1 MAQRQSARQPNRG
14 SERNDPRAGPADRQS
29 QRSMGSESRRSRS
42 TRASAGGGKVLM
54 ICLGVTGL
62 LLIVCIVLW
71 VQKSGEKRVYEKGK
85 QEKEYAKEQNIDR
98 AYSAFKLAERAGLN
112 YVMGRDAAAK
122 DEVLFG
128 TLRGKENIYNII
140 FYRRFKDMKLKEK
153 LEEKYLDP
161 SRVKAVGTLA
171 LLAEKEGI
179 KINEG
184 VAEDDKMPIVIAQKS
199 YPAETGDKINAGGE
213 ILVIVKAF
221 KE

>member
-1 MAQRQSARQPNRG
+1 M
-14 SERNDPRAGPADRQS
+14 
-29 QRSMGSESRRSRS
+29 
-42 TRASAGGGKVLM
+42 
-54 ICLGVTGL
+54 
-62 LLIVCIVLW
+62 
-71 VQKSGEKRVYEKGK
+71 YEKGK